1 MAMCLG
7 FVFFWSKPEHI
18 CVHGH
23 TCVHACARAR
33 AHTHTHSQQ
42 DMDLIS
48 VLLCDTSQRVAALG
62 LHCAG
67 EMEGGEET
75 ETDTEEEAKKGH
87 R

>member
-1 MAMCLG
+1 MCA
-7 FVFFWSKPEHI
+7 
-18 CVHGH
+18 CV
-23 TCVHACARAR
+23 RAR
-33 AHTHTHSQQ
+33 AHTHTHTHTHTHSQQ